1 MYTSNRQKQS
11 DIYTEEQVRRIL
23 VGSGTNIES
32 EVDSDFI
39 VYCPYHNNYRTP
51 AGEVSKQY
59 GTFYCFSCQT
69 SVSLVELVMFT
80 TKKNYFETLRFIN
93 SEEKQINIVE
103 VLESSLINKP
113 EYNIFNEELIEK
125 LHTQALDNSRAIDY
139 YISRGIK
146 KLSLIK
152 FKLGYSEKQDMVT
165 VPIKNPEGNFF
176 VGFVGR
182 SIEGKEFKN
191 TPGLPKSKILFN
203 LDRVKRFD
211 SVFLVESS
219 FDVIRLDQCNIPAV
233 ATLGST
239 ISSNQ
244 CDLLKRYFNSVI
256 LIADNDEAGQSMQE
270 KLLNKLGNRATI
282 ISIPSR
288 FKDVGDMTDEDI
300 NILAIKMKDPL
311 LSII

>member
-300 NILAIKMKDPL
+300 NILATKMKDPL